1 MATPGANDV
10 QREIVIINEVQIPPS
25 GQGQFV
31 QLVTPEAFSITE
43 QNSGQAVVSVNPSR
57 TGEMTINTSQNIP
70 AARIL
75 GALWEQQ
82 VAALNARAG
91 LPNGGTAY
99 PFRYVQGNGTITTGT
114 CLIRKPAD
122 PTGAK
127 EDVDVTWVITVFGA
141 VTLYS
146 TTIPA
151 APV

>member
-1 MATPGANDV
+1 MSVPGSNDV
-10 QREIVIINEVQIPPS
+10 QREIVIINGTQVPPS

-43 QNSGQAVVSVNPSR
+43 QNSGQAVVSVNPAR

-75 GALWEQQ
+75 GALWEAQT
-82 VAALNARAG
+82 AALGARAG
-91 LPNGGTAY
+91 LPNGGAGY
-99 PFRYVQGNGTITTGT
+99 PFRYVQGNGTVTTGT

-127 EDVDVTWVITVFGA
+127 EDVDVTWVVSVFGA
-141 VTLYS
+141 VTRYS
-146 TTIPA
+146 LSIPA